1 MRTLLSPLLKSQSA
15 TAALPVVP
23 STPVAPPVLDCC
35 RKPVCSTPALDLSLS
50 DDPPGTTEQRD
61 IYNKI
66 SEDPVAE
73 ISRLRI
79 EIERLETEYQKLL
92 NHTIES
98 DTRLLEFTDQIFQVN
113 ASRVDQ
119 SARASA
125 TVDCGVQCEPSPTAA
140 DFGTQC
146 DLSEQSVALIIRGD
160 SHARHIAGLVSELTA
175 PGTSVDGVCLP
186 GAKLLDILN
195 SDQTSPRPGT
205 RCEVL
210 IAGTNDLAGIN
221 SGQAVKYL
229 PSLRDIHHVPIKRHR
244 DRSNHPSTPSRS
256 ETEPPYPR

>member
-15 TAALPVVP
+15 TAALPAVP
-23 STPVAPPVLDCC
+23 STPVTPPVLDCC
-35 RKPVCSTPALDLSLS
+35 GTPVCSTPALDLSLS

-61 IYNKI
+61 TRIYNKI

-73 ISRLRI
+73 ISRLRK
-79 EIERLETEYQKLL
+79 EIERLESEYQKLL

-113 ASRVDQ
+113 ASRVYQ
-119 SARASA
+119 STRASA
-125 TVDCGVQCEPSPTAA
+125 TVDCGVQWNRHPLLRT
-140 DFGTQC
+140 
-146 DLSEQSVALIIRGD
+146 SVRSATYRNITIRGD
-160 SHARHIAGLVSELTA
+160 SHARQIAGLLSDLTA

-195 SDQTSPRPGT
+195 SDQTYPRPGT

-210 IAGTNDLAGIN
+210 IVAPMTWQWASSKI
-221 SGQAVKYL
+221 
-229 PSLRDIHHVPIKRHR
+229 
-244 DRSNHPSTPSRS
+244 STV
-256 ETEPPYPR
+256 T